1 MNLLII
7 GCAGLLSSNIILL
20 KKKKYKIIGLY
31 NKKKPNISGV
41 NLFKFN
47 LKNLKYINK
56 NYNLDVVIN
65 AAGLTNVDFC
75 EKNRRKAMYTHV
87 TILKKT
93 ISSLN
98 KNIFFVHISTD
109 HLFNGKKNVLLRGI

>member
-41 NLFKFN
+41 NL
-47 LKNLKYINK
+47 
-56 NYNLDVVIN
+56 
-65 AAGLTNVDFC
+65 
-75 EKNRRKAMYTHV
+75 
-87 TILKKT
+87 
-93 ISSLN
+93 
-98 KNIFFVHISTD
+98 
-109 HLFNGKKNVLLRGI
+109 